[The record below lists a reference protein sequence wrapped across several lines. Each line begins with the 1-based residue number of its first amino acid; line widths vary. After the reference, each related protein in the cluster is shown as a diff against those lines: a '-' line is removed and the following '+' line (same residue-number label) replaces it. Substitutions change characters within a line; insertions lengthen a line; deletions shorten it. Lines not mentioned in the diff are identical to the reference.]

1 MSETISVFLTTAQ
14 NNKMASGKTF
24 QLSAHQIQAGSG
36 KHDVDIEMTTT
47 DYKKLVQNVEK
58 NKGFRFTADKIVG
71 SGFFKDI
78 AKTVGKTVAKKVAE
92 KGLDYIGSKTGQT
105 GVTNALKGSVDGLVD
120 VGVNRVSGGKMQK
133 GTPEMREKMAL
144 LRSMKKGKGMGDSI
158 DGASIASD
166 FRNFGRKVKRGFT
179 KTFNPKLG
187 REIKDAFTS
196 KPAREV
202 YKGLANVGLR
212 LGSSFTGLPLG
223 LAQGEINRQIDGAS
237 IRRRNNV
244 MVTGGSL
251 VHGVPQIQV
260 RSGAGFHG
268 KNGTHYGGSFR
279 SPQGGSMSSP

>member
-1 MSETISVFLTTAQ
+1 MSELISVFLTTQ
-14 NNKMASGKTF
+14 KRKLGLGQTF
-24 QLSAHQIQAGSG
+24 QLSAHQIQADSG
-36 KHDVDIEMTTT
+36 KHDVDIQMNIT
-47 DYKKLVQNVEK
+47 DYKKLIQNVEK

-78 AKTVGKTVAKKVAE
+78 AKTVGKTVAKKVAD
-92 KGLDYIGSKTGQT
+92 KGLDFIGSKTGQT

-120 VGVNRVSGGKMQK
+120 VGVNRVSGGKLVR
-133 GTPEMREKMAL
+133 GSPEMKEKMAR
-144 LRSMKKGKGMGDSI
+144 LRSMKKGKGMVDEI

-202 YKGLANVGLR
+202 YKGLASFGLKA
-212 LGSSFTGLPLG
+212 GSAFTGLPLG

-237 IRRRNNV
+237 IRKRNNV

-268 KNGTHYGGSFR
+268 KDGTHYGGSFR
-279 SPQGGSMSSP
+279 PSYGASMISP